1 MDEIDF
7 EQQVQAH
14 ERTLYRTANS
24 IMRNDHDSLDAVQNA
39 LTKAWA
45 RRNTVDPPAFR
56 AWLTRIV
63 INECYSMRRK
73 TKRETLAE
81 VVDLIADLQ
90 PPDPSLRDALD
101 ELPDTLRLTIL
112 LHYME
117 GFSVKEVASMLSVP
131 SGTVKWRLSRARK
144 LLKEELT
151 QKGVK
156 LHDGF

>member
-1 MDEIDF
+1 MDETDF
-7 EQQVQAH
+7 VEQVQMH

-24 IMRNDHDSLDAVQNA
+24 ILRNDHDSLDAVQNA

-45 RRNTVDPPAFR
+45 RRNAVDPPKFR

-63 INECYSMRRK
+63 INECYSMRRR
-73 TKRETLAE
+73 TKRETLTE

-101 ELPDTLRLTIL
+101 TLPDTLRLTIL

-117 GFSVKEVASMLSVP
+117 GFTLKEIAGMLRMP

-144 LLKEELT
+144 LLKDELT
-151 QKGVK
+151 EKGVETA
-156 LHDGF
+156 